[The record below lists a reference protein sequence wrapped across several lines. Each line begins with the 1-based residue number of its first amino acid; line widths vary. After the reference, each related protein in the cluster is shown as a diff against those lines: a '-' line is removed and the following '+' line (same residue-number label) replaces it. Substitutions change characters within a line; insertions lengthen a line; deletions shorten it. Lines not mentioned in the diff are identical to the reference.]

1 MKERKVLVIYGS
13 SDLYGASKN
22 LIRSL
27 EGFRRMG
34 WKSISVLPHDGPL
47 VDIMKNLGFAVL
59 LMEHGVL
66 RRQNLNPIG
75 LLTLFGQI
83 FSSYLNL
90 SALIKKEKINLI
102 YTNSNAN
109 SIGGLLK
116 LSHGIP
122 HIWHIHEIIERP
134 KWFKFLLETYIK
146 GTEDRVIC
154 VSKAVI
160 NNFSG
165 ITPEKLKLLYNGID
179 AQPYANADYN
189 LKSEIGIPENKLLIG
204 MVARVN
210 LWKGQFYFL
219 EIAALLKKK
228 FPNLH
233 FVMAG
238 DAFPGYEYLYDQVR
252 SLTQKLGLED
262 SVTDLG
268 FRLDIP
274 QILSGLDIFVLP
286 SILPDPLPT
295 TVLEGMAAAKPVIAT
310 RHGGATEMVLDGE
323 TGFLI
328 PWDNPQEAVLAFE
341 KLIESAVLR
350 ETLGKAGRQRVN
362 DCFIEEKYME
372 NFEMLI
378 SEVVANQTNSQT
390 T

>member
-27 EGFRRMG
+27 EGFKRMG
-34 WKSISVLPHDGPL
+34 WKSISVLPHEGPL
-47 VDIMKNLGFAVL
+47 VEIMENLGFDVI

-83 FSSYLNL
+83 FSSFFKL
-90 SALIKKEKINLI
+90 SALIKKEKISLI

-116 LSHGIP
+116 LRHGIP

-134 KWFKFLLETYIK
+134 KWFKYLLERYIK
-146 GTEDRVIC
+146 STEDRVIC

-165 ITPEKLKLLYNGID
+165 IKAEKLKLLYNGIGT
-179 AQPYANADYN
+179 QPYAKADYD
-189 LKSEIGIPENKLLIG
+189 LKSEIGISETQLLIG

-219 EIAALLKKK
+219 EIASLLKKK

-238 DAFPGYEYLYDQVR
+238 DAFPGYEYLYDEVR
-252 SLTQKLGLED
+252 DLTQKLGLED
-262 SVTDLG
+262 SVTNLG

-274 QILSGLDIFVLP
+274 EILSGLDIFVLP

-310 RHGGATEMVLDGE
+310 RHGGAAEMVIAGE

-341 KLIESAVLR
+341 KLIESAELR
-350 ETLGKAGRQRVN
+350 EKLGKAGQQRVN
-362 DCFIEEKYME
+362 DYFNEEKYLE
-372 NFEMLI
+372 NFGILV
-378 SEVVANQTNSQT
+378 SEVVANPTNSPKV
-390 T
+390 

>member
-27 EGFRRMG
+27 EGFKRMG
-34 WKSISVLPHDGPL
+34 WKSISILPHDGPL
-47 VDIMKNLGFAVL
+47 VEIIKKSGFEVI

-66 RRQNLNPIG
+66 RRQNLTPIG

-83 FSSYLNL
+83 FSSFFKL
-90 SALIKKEKINLI
+90 SALIKKEKISLI

-116 LSHGIP
+116 LRTGIP

-134 KWFKFLLETYIK
+134 KWFKLLLETYIK
-146 GTEDRVIC
+146 LTEDRVIC

-165 ITPEKLKLLYNGID
+165 INPAKLKLLYNGID
-179 AQPYANADYN
+179 THPYAKANYN

-219 EIAALLKKK
+219 EIAAQLKKK
-228 FPNLH
+228 YPKLH

-238 DAFPGYEYLYDQVR
+238 DAFPGYEYLYDAIH

-262 SVTDLG
+262 SVTNLG

-274 QILSGLDIFVLP
+274 EILSGLDIFVLP
-286 SILPDPLPT
+286 SIFPDPLPT
-295 TVLEGMAAAKPVIAT
+295 TVLEGMAAGKSVVAT
-310 RHGGATEMVLDGE
+310 RQGGATEMVIEGE

-328 PWDNPQEAVLAFE
+328 PWDNPQEAVLVFE
-341 KLIESAVLR
+341 KLIESAELR
-350 ETLGKAGRQRVN
+350 EKLGKAGQQRVN
-362 DCFIEEKYME
+362 DYFNEEKYLE
-372 NFEMLI
+372 NFGILI
-378 SEVVANQTNSQT
+378 SEVSEEQTNSQKA
-390 T
+390 

>member
-1 MKERKVLVIYGS
+1 ME
-13 SDLYGASKN
+13 
-22 LIRSL
+22 
-27 EGFRRMG
+27 
-34 WKSISVLPHDGPL
+34 
-47 VDIMKNLGFAVL
+47 NLGFEVI

-83 FSSYLNL
+83 FSSFFKL
-90 SALIKKEKINLI
+90 SALIKKEKISLI

-116 LSHGIP
+116 LRHGIP

-134 KWFKFLLETYIK
+134 KWFKYLLERYIK

-165 ITPEKLKLLYNGID
+165 IKAEKLKLLYNGIGT
-179 AQPYANADYN
+179 QPYAKADYD
-189 LKSEIGIPENKLLIG
+189 LKSEIGISETQLLIG

-219 EIAALLKKK
+219 EIASLLKKK

-238 DAFPGYEYLYDQVR
+238 DAFPGYEYLYDEVR
-252 SLTQKLGLED
+252 DLTQKLGLED
-262 SVTDLG
+262 SVTNLG

-274 QILSGLDIFVLP
+274 EILSGLDIFVLP

-310 RHGGATEMVLDGE
+310 RHGGAAEMVIAGE

-341 KLIESAVLR
+341 KLIESAELR
-350 ETLGKAGRQRVN
+350 EKLGKAGQQRVN
-362 DCFIEEKYME
+362 DYFNEEKYLE
-372 NFEMLI
+372 NFGILV
-378 SEVVANQTNSQT
+378 SEVVANPTNSPKV
-390 T
+390 

>member
-27 EGFRRMG
+27 EGFKRMG

-47 VDIMKNLGFAVL
+47 VEIMRNLGFEVM

-83 FSSYLNL
+83 FSAFFKL
-90 SALIKKEKINLI
+90 SALIKKEKISLI

-116 LSHGIP
+116 LRHGIP

-134 KWFKFLLETYIK
+134 KWFKALLERYIK
-146 GTEDRVIC
+146 GTEDRVFC
-154 VSKAVI
+154 VSQAVI

-165 ITPEKLKLLYNGID
+165 IKAEKLKLLYNGIGT
-179 AQPYANADYN
+179 QPYAKADYD
-189 LKSEIGIPENKLLIG
+189 LKSEIGIPENRLLIG

-219 EIAALLKKK
+219 EIASLLKKK

-238 DAFPGYEYLYDQVR
+238 DAFPGYEYLYDEVR
-252 SLTQKLGLED
+252 DLTQKLGLED
-262 SVTDLG
+262 SVTNLG

-274 QILSGLDIFVLP
+274 EILSGLDIFVLP

-295 TVLEGMAAAKPVIAT
+295 TVLEGMASAKPVIAT
-310 RHGGATEMVLDGE
+310 RHGGAIEMVIEGE

-341 KLIESAVLR
+341 KLIESTELR
-350 ETLGKAGRQRVN
+350 EKLGKAGRQRVN
-362 DCFIEEKYME
+362 DYFNEEKYLE
-372 NFEMLI
+372 NFGILV
-378 SEVVANQTNSQT
+378 SEVVSNPTHSPKA
-390 T
+390 

>member
-27 EGFRRMG
+27 EGFKRMG
-34 WKSISVLPHDGPL
+34 WKSISVLPHEGPL
-47 VDIMKNLGFAVL
+47 VEIMENLGFDVI

-83 FSSYLNL
+83 FSSFFKL
-90 SALIKKEKINLI
+90 SALIKKEKISLI

-116 LSHGIP
+116 LRHGIP

-134 KWFKFLLETYIK
+134 KWFKYLLERYIK
-146 GTEDRVIC
+146 STEDRVIC

-165 ITPEKLKLLYNGID
+165 IKAEKLKLLYNGIGT
-179 AQPYANADYN
+179 QPYAKADYD
-189 LKSEIGIPENKLLIG
+189 LKSEIGIPETQLLIG

-219 EIAALLKKK
+219 EIASLLKKK

-238 DAFPGYEYLYDQVR
+238 DAFPGYEYLYDEVR
-252 SLTQKLGLED
+252 DLTQKLGLED
-262 SVTDLG
+262 SVTNLG

-274 QILSGLDIFVLP
+274 EILSGLDIFVLP

-310 RHGGATEMVLDGE
+310 RHGGAAEMVIAGE

-341 KLIESAVLR
+341 KLIESAELR
-350 ETLGKAGRQRVN
+350 EKLGKAGQQRVN
-362 DCFIEEKYME
+362 DYFNEEKYLE
-372 NFEMLI
+372 NFGILV
-378 SEVVANQTNSQT
+378 SEVVANPTNSPKV
-390 T
+390 

>member
-27 EGFRRMG
+27 EGFKRLG

-47 VDIMKNLGFAVL
+47 VELMKKSGFEVI

-66 RRQNLNPIG
+66 RRQNLSPIG

-83 FSSYLNL
+83 FSSFFKL
-90 SALIKKEKINLI
+90 SALIKKEKISLI

-134 KWFKFLLETYIK
+134 KWFKLLLETYIK
-146 GTEDRVIC
+146 HTEDRVIC

-165 ITPEKLKLLYNGID
+165 IKPEKLKLLYNGID
-179 AQPYANADYN
+179 THPYAKADYN
-189 LKSEIGIPENKLLIG
+189 LKAEIGIPENRLLIG

-228 FPNLH
+228 YPNLH

-238 DAFPGYEYLYDQVR
+238 DAFPGYEYLYDDVR
-252 SLTQKLGLED
+252 SLAQKLGLED
-262 SVTDLG
+262 SVTNLG

-274 QILSGLDIFVLP
+274 EILSGLDIFVLP

-295 TVLEGMAAAKPVIAT
+295 TVLEGMAAGKPVVAT
-310 RHGGATEMVLDGE
+310 RHGGATEMVIEEE

-328 PWDNPQEAVLAFE
+328 PSDNPQEAVLVFE
-341 KLIESAVLR
+341 KLIESPELR
-350 ETLGKAGRQRVN
+350 EKLGKAGQQRVN
-362 DCFIEEKYME
+362 EYFNEEKYLE
-372 NFEMLI
+372 NFGILV
-378 SEVVANQTNSQT
+378 SEVTEQTNSQQA
-390 T
+390 

>member
-1 MKERKVLVIYGS
+1 
-13 SDLYGASKN
+13 
-22 LIRSL
+22 
-27 EGFRRMG
+27 
-34 WKSISVLPHDGPL
+34 
-47 VDIMKNLGFAVL
+47 
-59 LMEHGVL
+59 
-66 RRQNLNPIG
+66 
-75 LLTLFGQI
+75 LTLFGQI
-83 FSSYLNL
+83 FSSFFKL
-90 SALIKKEKINLI
+90 SALIKKEKISLI

-116 LSHGIP
+116 LRHGIP

-134 KWFKFLLETYIK
+134 KWFKYLLERYIK

-165 ITPEKLKLLYNGID
+165 IKAEKLKLLYNGIGT
-179 AQPYANADYN
+179 QPYAKTDYD
-189 LKSEIGIPENKLLIG
+189 LKSEIGIPETQLLIG

-219 EIAALLKKK
+219 EIASLLKKK

-238 DAFPGYEYLYDQVR
+238 DAFPGYEYLYDEVR
-252 SLTQKLGLED
+252 DLTQKLGLED
-262 SVTDLG
+262 SVTNLG

-274 QILSGLDIFVLP
+274 EILSGLDIFVLP

-310 RHGGATEMVLDGE
+310 RHGGAAEMVIAGE

-341 KLIESAVLR
+341 KLIESAELR
-350 ETLGKAGRQRVN
+350 EKLGKAGQQRVN
-362 DCFIEEKYME
+362 DYFNEEKYLE
-372 NFEMLI
+372 NFGILV
-378 SEVVANQTNSQT
+378 SEVVANPTNSPKV
-390 T
+390 

>member
-27 EGFRRMG
+27 EGFNRIG

-47 VDIMKNLGFAVL
+47 VEVLRNSGHEVL

-66 RRQNLNPIG
+66 RRQNLNPFG
-75 LLTLFGQI
+75 LITLFRQI
-83 FSSYLNL
+83 FL
-90 SALIKKEKINLI
+90 SFFRLSTLIKKEKISLI

-116 LSHGIP
+116 LRFGIP

-134 KWFKFLLETYIK
+134 RWFKFLLETYIK
-146 GTEDRVIC
+146 ITEDRVIC
-154 VSKAVI
+154 VSQAVI
-160 NNFSG
+160 NNFSRVEK
-165 ITPEKLKLLYNGID
+165 EKLTLLYNGID
-179 AQPYANADYN
+179 TKPYAAADYA
-189 LKSEIGIPENKLLIG
+189 LKTELKIPENTLLIG

-219 EIAALLKKK
+219 DLAAQLKKNH
-228 FPNLH
+228 PNLH

-238 DAFPGYEYLYDQVR
+238 DAFPGYEYLYDEVR
-252 SLTQKLGLED
+252 LHAQNLGLQD
-262 SVTDLG
+262 SVTNLG
-268 FRLDIP
+268 FRLDVP
-274 QILSGLDIFVLP
+274 EILSGLDIFVLP

-295 TVLEGMAAAKPVIAT
+295 TVLEAMAAAKPVIAT
-310 RHGGATEMVLDGE
+310 GHGGATEMVKEGE

-328 PWDNPQEAVLAFE
+328 PWDKPEEALLAFE
-341 KLIESAVLR
+341 KLISSSKLR
-350 ETLGKAGRQRVN
+350 ARMGKEGQKRVQAYFN
-362 DCFIEEKYME
+362 EEKYLE
-372 NFEMLI
+372 NFGSLVL
-378 SEVVANQTNSQT
+378 EVVTHLQKP
-390 T
+390 

>member
-1 MKERKVLVIYGS
+1 
-13 SDLYGASKN
+13 
-22 LIRSL
+22 
-27 EGFRRMG
+27 MG

-47 VDIMKNLGFAVL
+47 VELMKKSGFEVI

-66 RRQNLNPIG
+66 RRQNLSPIG

-83 FSSYLNL
+83 FSSFFKL

-134 KWFKFLLETYIK
+134 KWFKLLLETYIK

-165 ITPEKLKLLYNGID
+165 IKPEKLKLLYNGID
-179 AQPYANADYN
+179 TPPYAKADYN
-189 LKSEIGIPENKLLIG
+189 LKAEIGVPENKILIG

-219 EIAALLKKK
+219 EIAAQLIKKY
-228 FPNLH
+228 PNLH

-238 DAFPGYEYLYDQVR
+238 DAFPGYEYLYDDVR

-262 SVTDLG
+262 SVTNLG

-274 QILSGLDIFVLP
+274 EILSGLDIFVLP

-295 TVLEGMAAAKPVIAT
+295 TVLEGMAAGKPVVAT
-310 RHGGATEMVLDGE
+310 RHGGATEMVVAGE

-328 PWDNPQEAVLAFE
+328 PWDNPQEAVLVFE
-341 KLIESAVLR
+341 KLIESPELR
-350 ETLGKAGRQRVN
+350 EKLGKAGQQRVN
-362 DCFIEEKYME
+362 DYFNEEKYLE
-372 NFEMLI
+372 NFAILV
-378 SEVVANQTNSQT
+378 SELTERTTSQQA
-390 T
+390 

>member
-27 EGFRRMG
+27 EGFKRMG

-47 VDIMKNLGFAVL
+47 VEIMRNLGFEVI

-66 RRQNLNPIG
+66 RRQNLTPIG
-75 LLTLFGQI
+75 LLSLFGQI
-83 FSSYLNL
+83 FLAFFKL
-90 SALIKKEKINLI
+90 SALIKKEKISLI

-134 KWFKFLLETYIK
+134 KWFKLLLERYIK

-160 NNFSG
+160 NNFSR
-165 ITPEKLKLLYNGID
+165 INPEKLKLLYNGID
-179 AQPYANADYN
+179 TRPYAKADYN
-189 LKSEIGIPENKLLIG
+189 LKAEIGVPENKLLIG

-219 EIAALLKKK
+219 EIAAQLIKK

-238 DAFPGYEYLYDQVR
+238 DAFPGYEYLYDEVR
-252 SLTQKLGLED
+252 SFTQKLGLKD
-262 SVTDLG
+262 SVTNLG

-274 QILSGLDIFVLP
+274 EILSGLDIFVLP

-295 TVLEGMAAAKPVIAT
+295 TVLEGMAAGKPVVAT
-310 RHGGATEMVLDGE
+310 HHGGATEMVVAGE

-328 PWDNPQEAVLAFE
+328 PWDNAQEAVLVFE
-341 KLIESAVLR
+341 KLIEAADLR
-350 ETLGKAGRQRVN
+350 EKLGKAGQQRVN
-362 DCFIEEKYME
+362 EYFNEEKYLE
-372 NFEMLI
+372 NFGILV
-378 SEVVANQTNSQT
+378 SEVTERTTSQQA
-390 T
+390 

>member
-27 EGFRRMG
+27 EGFKRMG

-47 VDIMKNLGFAVL
+47 VDIMRNFGFEVI

-83 FSSYLNL
+83 FSSYFKL
-90 SALIKKEKINLI
+90 SALIKKEKISLI

-116 LSHGIP
+116 LTTGIS

-134 KWFKFLLETYIK
+134 KWFKFLLERYIK
-146 GTEDRVIC
+146 GTEDSVFC
-154 VSKAVI
+154 VSQAVI

-165 ITPEKLKLLYNGID
+165 IKAEKLKLLYNGIGT
-179 AQPYANADYN
+179 QPYAKADYD

-238 DAFPGYEYLYDQVR
+238 DAFPGYEYLYDDVN
-252 SLTQKLGLED
+252 SLSQKLGLED
-262 SVTDLG
+262 SVTNLG

-274 QILSGLDIFVLP
+274 EILSGLDIFVLP

-295 TVLEGMAAAKPVIAT
+295 TVLEAMAAAKPVVAT
-310 RHGGATEMVLDGE
+310 RHGGATEMVLEGE

-328 PWDNPQEAVLAFE
+328 PWDNPQEAVLAIE
-341 KLIESAVLR
+341 KLIESAELR
-350 ETLGKAGRQRVN
+350 EKLGKAGRQRVN
-362 DCFIEEKYME
+362 DYFNEEKYLD
-372 NFEMLI
+372 NFGILV
-378 SEVVANQTNSQT
+378 SEVVANRTNSPKT
-390 T
+390 

>member
-27 EGFRRMG
+27 EGFKRMG
-34 WKSISVLPHDGPL
+34 WKSISVLPHEGPL
-47 VDIMKNLGFAVL
+47 VELMKNLDYPVI

-75 LLTLFGQI
+75 LLTLVRQI
-83 FSSYLNL
+83 FSAFFKL
-90 SALIKKEKINLI
+90 SSLIKKEKISLI

-109 SIGGLLK
+109 TIGGLLK
-116 LSHGIP
+116 LRHGIP

-134 KWFKFLLETYIK
+134 RWFKFLLEKYIK
-146 GTEDRVIC
+146 STEDRVIC
-154 VSKAVI
+154 VSQAVI

-165 ITPEKLKLLYNGID
+165 IKTEKLKLLYNGIST
-179 AQPYANADYN
+179 QPYAKADYG
-189 LKSEIGIPENKLLIG
+189 LKSEIGIPEDRLLIG

-228 FPNLH
+228 YPNLH
-233 FVMAG
+233 FVMGG
-238 DAFPGYEYLYDQVR
+238 DAFPGYEYLCDER
-252 SLTQKLGLED
+252 GDLTQKLGLGED
-262 SVTDLG
+262 VTNLG
-268 FRLDIP
+268 FRLDVP
-274 QILSGLDIFVLP
+274 EILSGLDIFVLP

-310 RHGGATEMVLDGE
+310 RHGGATEMVVAGE

-341 KLIESAVLR
+341 KLIESAEMR
-350 ETLGKAGRQRVN
+350 EKLGKAGQQRVN
-362 DCFIEEKYME
+362 DYFNEEKYLE
-372 NFEMLI
+372 NFGILV
-378 SEVVANQTNSQT
+378 SEVVANPTHSPKV
-390 T
+390 

>member
-27 EGFRRMG
+27 EGFKRMG
-34 WKSISVLPHDGPL
+34 WKSISILPHDGPL
-47 VDIMKNLGFAVL
+47 VEIIKKSGFEVI

-66 RRQNLNPIG
+66 RRQNLTPIG

-83 FSSYLNL
+83 FSSFFKL
-90 SALIKKEKINLI
+90 SALIKKEKISLI

-116 LSHGIP
+116 LRTGIP

-134 KWFKFLLETYIK
+134 KWFKLLLETYIK
-146 GTEDRVIC
+146 LTEDRVIC

-165 ITPEKLKLLYNGID
+165 INPAKLKLLYNGID
-179 AQPYANADYN
+179 THPYAKANYN

-219 EIAALLKKK
+219 EIAAQLKKK
-228 FPNLH
+228 YPKLH

-238 DAFPGYEYLYDQVR
+238 DAFPGYEYLYDAIH

-262 SVTDLG
+262 SVTNLG

-274 QILSGLDIFVLP
+274 EILSGLDIFVLP

-295 TVLEGMAAAKPVIAT
+295 TVLEGMAAGKSVVAT
-310 RHGGATEMVLDGE
+310 RQGGATEMVIEGE

-328 PWDNPQEAVLAFE
+328 PWDNPQEAVLVFE
-341 KLIESAVLR
+341 KLIESAELR
-350 ETLGKAGRQRVN
+350 EKLGKAGQQRVN
-362 DCFIEEKYME
+362 DYFNEEKYLE
-372 NFEMLI
+372 NFGILI
-378 SEVVANQTNSQT
+378 SEVSEEQTNSQKA
-390 T
+390 

>member
-13 SDLYGASKN
+13 ADLYGASKN

-27 EGFRRMG
+27 EGFRRLG
-34 WKSISVLPHDGPL
+34 WKSITVLPHDGPL
-47 VDIMKNLGFAVL
+47 VEIMKNMGFEVV

-75 LLTLFGQI
+75 LLTLFGQV
-83 FSSYLNL
+83 FSSFFKL
-90 SALIKKEKINLI
+90 SVLIKQEKITLI

-109 SIGGLLK
+109 IIGGLLK
-116 LSHGIP
+116 LRHGIP

-134 KWFKFLLETYIK
+134 KWFKSLLETYIK
-146 GTEDRVIC
+146 LTEDRVIC
-154 VSKAVI
+154 VSEAVI
-160 NNFSG
+160 KNFSR
-165 ITPEKLKLLYNGID
+165 IKAEKLKLLYNGID
-179 AQPYANADYN
+179 TQPYAKADYD

-228 FPNLH
+228 YPNLH

-238 DAFPGYEYLYDQVR
+238 DAFPGYEYLYDEVS

-262 SVTDLG
+262 CVTNLG
-268 FRLDIP
+268 FRLDVP
-274 QILSGLDIFVLP
+274 EILSGLDIFVVP

-310 RHGGATEMVLDGE
+310 RHGGATEMVIDGE

-328 PWDNPQEAVLAFE
+328 PWDNPQEAVVAFE
-341 KLIESAVLR
+341 KLIESAELR
-350 ETLGKAGRQRVN
+350 EKMGKAGRQRVN
-362 DCFIEEKYME
+362 EYFNQEKYLE
-372 NFEMLI
+372 NFGKLV
-378 SEVVANQTNSQT
+378 SEV
-390 T
+390 

>member
-27 EGFRRMG
+27 EGFKRMG
-34 WKSISVLPHDGPL
+34 WKSISILPHDGPL
-47 VDIMKNLGFAVL
+47 VEIIKKSGFEVI

-66 RRQNLNPIG
+66 RRQNLTPIG

-83 FSSYLNL
+83 FSSFFKL
-90 SALIKKEKINLI
+90 SALIKKEKISLI

-116 LSHGIP
+116 LRTGIP

-134 KWFKFLLETYIK
+134 KWFKLLLETYIK
-146 GTEDRVIC
+146 LTEDRVIC

-165 ITPEKLKLLYNGID
+165 INPAKLKLLYNGID
-179 AQPYANADYN
+179 THPYAKANYN

-219 EIAALLKKK
+219 EIAAQLKKK
-228 FPNLH
+228 YPKLH

-238 DAFPGYEYLYDQVR
+238 DAFPGYEYLYDAIH

-262 SVTDLG
+262 SVTNLG

-274 QILSGLDIFVLP
+274 EILSGLDIFVLP

-295 TVLEGMAAAKPVIAT
+295 TVLEGMAAGKSVVAT
-310 RHGGATEMVLDGE
+310 RQGGATEMVIEGE

-328 PWDNPQEAVLAFE
+328 PWDNPQGAVLVFE
-341 KLIESAVLR
+341 KLIESAELR
-350 ETLGKAGRQRVN
+350 EKLGKAGQQRVN
-362 DCFIEEKYME
+362 DYFNEEKYLE
-372 NFEMLI
+372 NFGILI
-378 SEVVANQTNSQT
+378 SEVSEEQTNSQKA
-390 T
+390 

>member
-27 EGFRRMG
+27 EGFKRMG
-34 WKSISVLPHDGPL
+34 WKSISVLPHEGPL
-47 VDIMKNLGFAVL
+47 VEIMENLGFEVI

-83 FSSYLNL
+83 FSSFFKL
-90 SALIKKEKINLI
+90 SALIKKEKISLI

-116 LSHGIP
+116 LRHGIP

-134 KWFKFLLETYIK
+134 KWFKYLLERYIK
-146 GTEDRVIC
+146 STEDRVIC

-165 ITPEKLKLLYNGID
+165 IKAEKLKLLYNGIGT
-179 AQPYANADYN
+179 QPYAKADYD
-189 LKSEIGIPENKLLIG
+189 LKSEIGIPETQLLIG

-219 EIAALLKKK
+219 EIASLLKKK

-238 DAFPGYEYLYDQVR
+238 DAFPGYEYLYDEVR
-252 SLTQKLGLED
+252 DLTQKLGLED
-262 SVTDLG
+262 SVTNLG

-274 QILSGLDIFVLP
+274 EILSGLDIFVLP

-310 RHGGATEMVLDGE
+310 RHGGAAEMVIAGE

-341 KLIESAVLR
+341 KLIESAELR
-350 ETLGKAGRQRVN
+350 EKLGKAGQQRVN
-362 DCFIEEKYME
+362 DYFNEEKYLE
-372 NFEMLI
+372 NFGILV
-378 SEVVANQTNSQT
+378 SEVVANPTNSPKV
-390 T
+390 

>member
-27 EGFRRMG
+27 EGFKRMG
-34 WKSISVLPHDGPL
+34 WTSISVLPHDGPL
-47 VDIMKNLGFAVL
+47 VELMKKSGFEVI

-66 RRQNLNPIG
+66 RRQNLTPIG

-83 FSSYLNL
+83 FSSFLKL
-90 SALIKKEKINLI
+90 SALIKKEKISLI

-134 KWFKFLLETYIK
+134 KWFKLLLETYIK
-146 GTEDRVIC
+146 HTEDRVIC

-165 ITPEKLKLLYNGID
+165 IKSEKLKLLYNGID
-179 AQPYANADYN
+179 TRPYAKADYN
-189 LKSEIGIPENKLLIG
+189 LKAEIGVPENRLLIG

-219 EIAALLKKK
+219 EIAAQLKKK
-228 FPNLH
+228 YPNLH

-238 DAFPGYEYLYDQVR
+238 DAFPGYEYLYDEVH

-262 SVTDLG
+262 SVTNLG

-274 QILSGLDIFVLP
+274 EILSGLDIFVLP

-295 TVLEGMAAAKPVIAT
+295 TVLEGMAAGKPVVAT
-310 RHGGATEMVLDGE
+310 RHGGATEMVIEGE

-328 PWDNPQEAVLAFE
+328 PWDNTQEAVLVFE
-341 KLIESAVLR
+341 KLIESAELR
-350 ETLGKAGRQRVN
+350 EKLGKAGQQRVN
-362 DCFIEEKYME
+362 EYFNEEKYLE
-372 NFEMLI
+372 NFGILV
-378 SEVVANQTNSQT
+378 SEVTECTTSQQA
-390 T
+390 

>member
-27 EGFRRMG
+27 EGFKRMG
-34 WKSISVLPHDGPL
+34 WKSISILPHEGPL
-47 VDIMKNLGFAVL
+47 VEIMKNLGFDVIL
-59 LMEHGVL
+59 IEHGVL
-66 RRQNLNPIG
+66 RRQNLNPKG

-83 FSSYLNL
+83 FSAFFKL
-90 SALIKKEKINLI
+90 SALIKKEKISLI

-109 SIGGLLK
+109 PIGGLLK
-116 LSHGIP
+116 LRHGIP
-122 HIWHIHEIIERP
+122 HVWHIHEIIERP
-134 KWFKFLLETYIK
+134 KWFKFLLEGYIK

-154 VSKAVI
+154 VSQAVI

-165 ITPEKLKLLYNGID
+165 IKPEKLKLLYNGIGT
-179 AQPYANADYN
+179 QPYAKADYD
-189 LKSEIGIPENKLLIG
+189 LKSELGIPENQLLIG

-219 EIAALLKKK
+219 EIASLLNKK

-238 DAFPGYEYLYDQVR
+238 DAFPGYEYLYDEVR
-252 SLTQKLGLED
+252 ALTQKLELED
-262 SVTDLG
+262 SVTNLG

-274 QILSGLDIFVLP
+274 EILSGLDIFVLP

-310 RHGGATEMVLDGE
+310 RHGGATEMVVEGQ

-328 PWDNPQEAVLAFE
+328 PWDNAQGAVLAFE
-341 KLIESAVLR
+341 KLIESAELR
-350 ETLGKAGRQRVN
+350 ENLGKAGQERVN
-362 DCFIEEKYME
+362 EYFNQEKYLE
-372 NFEMLI
+372 NFELLV
-378 SEVVANQTNSQT
+378 SEVVENQSNSSKA
-390 T
+390 

>member
-27 EGFRRMG
+27 EGFKRMG
-34 WKSISVLPHDGPL
+34 WTSISVLPHDGPL
-47 VDIMKNLGFAVL
+47 VELMKKSGFEVI

-66 RRQNLNPIG
+66 RRQNLTPIG

-83 FSSYLNL
+83 FSSFFNL
-90 SALIKKEKINLI
+90 SALIKQEKISLI

-134 KWFKFLLETYIK
+134 KWFKRLLETYIK
-146 GTEDRVIC
+146 YTEDRVIC

-165 ITPEKLKLLYNGID
+165 IKPEKLKLLYNGID
-179 AQPYANADYN
+179 TRPYAKADYN
-189 LKSEIGIPENKLLIG
+189 LKAEIGVPENTLLIG

-219 EIAALLKKK
+219 EIAAQLKKK
-228 FPNLH
+228 YPNLH

-238 DAFPGYEYLYDQVR
+238 DAFPGYEYLYDEVR
-252 SLTQKLGLED
+252 FLTQKLGLED
-262 SVTDLG
+262 SATNLG

-274 QILSGLDIFVLP
+274 EILSGLDIFVLP

-295 TVLEGMAAAKPVIAT
+295 TVLEGMAAGKPVVAT
-310 RHGGATEMVLDGE
+310 RHGGATEMVIEGE

-328 PWDNPQEAVLAFE
+328 PWDNTHEAVLVFE
-341 KLIESAVLR
+341 KLIESTELR
-350 ETLGKAGRQRVN
+350 EKLGKAGQQRVN
-362 DCFIEEKYME
+362 EYFNEEKYLE
-372 NFEMLI
+372 NFGILV
-378 SEVVANQTNSQT
+378 SEVTERTTSQQA
-390 T
+390 

>member
-47 VDIMKNLGFAVL
+47 VDIMKNLGFPVL

-83 FSSYLNL
+83 FSSYFNL

-165 ITPEKLKLLYNGID
+165 INPEKLKLLYNGID

-238 DAFPGYEYLYDQVR
+238 DAFPGYEYLYDEVR

-295 TVLEGMAAAKPVIAT
+295 TVFEGMAAAKPVIAT

-362 DCFIEEKYME
+362 DCFSEEKYME

>member
-27 EGFRRMG
+27 EGFKRMG

-47 VDIMKNLGFAVL
+47 MELMKKSGFEVI

-66 RRQNLNPIG
+66 RRQNLTPTG

-83 FSSYLNL
+83 FSSFFKL

-116 LSHGIP
+116 LSKGIP

-134 KWFKFLLETYIK
+134 KWFKLLLETYIK
-146 GTEDRVIC
+146 LTEDRVIC

-165 ITPEKLKLLYNGID
+165 IKPEKLKLLYNGID
-179 AQPYANADYN
+179 TQPYAKANYN
-189 LKSEIGIPENKLLIG
+189 LKSEIGIPENRLLIG

-238 DAFPGYEYLYDQVR
+238 DAFPGYEYLYDAIH

-262 SVTDLG
+262 SVTNLG
-268 FRLDIP
+268 FRPDIP
-274 QILSGLDIFVLP
+274 EILSGMDIFVLP

-295 TVLEGMAAAKPVIAT
+295 TVLEGMAAGKPVIAT
-310 RHGGATEMVLDGE
+310 RQGGATEMVIAGE

-328 PWDNPQEAVLAFE
+328 PWDNPEEAVLVFE
-341 KLIESAVLR
+341 KLIESAELR
-350 ETLGKAGRQRVN
+350 EKLGKAGQQRVN
-362 DCFIEEKYME
+362 DYFNEEKYLE
-372 NFEMLI
+372 NFGILV
-378 SEVVANQTNSQT
+378 SEVTEQTNSQQA
-390 T
+390 